1 MLRNEKEEKSMNKG
15 CILEN
20 KKSISV
26 DRFYDVH
33 NIHFRSSR
41 NRDKEGSHVKIGD
54 YSFQGKWIAE
64 VNLNNN
70 IFTEYNSSVY
80 LNEISGQR
88 VKYSPGRVTE
98 IIVSPS
104 GGYMP
109 DHELSDV
116 PALVVF
122 TPAAENVMITV
133 DSANPDQPTPAM
145 CFTSGIRG
153 IRFNKFINCRMNFSK
168 ITGVARIL
176 GLVALISYM
185 IGILFTWVHANL
197 NGNVYFLAGEPIL
210 FIKYS
215 EWALGLVGIFVGADY
230 LRKEIK

>member
-1 MLRNEKEEKSMNKG
+1 MNKS

-20 KKSISV
+20 KKSRSA
-26 DRFYDVH
+26 DRFYDGH
-33 NIHFRSSR
+33 NIQFRSSR

-54 YSFQGKWIAE
+54 YSFQGKWIAG
-64 VNLNNN
+64 VNLNNT

-88 VKYSPGRVTE
+88 FKYNSGRLTE
-98 IIVSPS
+98 IIVSSS
-104 GGYMP
+104 GGCMP
-109 DHELSDV
+109 YHELSDV

-122 TPAAENVMITV
+122 MPAAENITITV
-133 DSANPDQPTPAM
+133 ASANSDQPTLEM
-145 CFTSGIRG
+145 CSISGTG
-153 IRFNKFINCRMNFSK
+153 EGDIRFNKYINRSVSFSK
-168 ITGVARIL
+168 ITGVARII

-197 NGNVYFLAGEPIL
+197 DGNVYFLAGEPTS

-215 EWALGLVGIFVGADY
+215 EWVLGLVGIFVGADY